1 MKRTLLTSALA
12 IMALAASAQTQ
23 EVARV
28 KGDGFSF
35 INKNLTTEGKVL
47 LYSSIGA
54 EHYSSS
60 ELTEAEFTIYD
71 DAFNKVKTF
80 SYPFQKFTYKQ
91 IPMVGLA
98 DITKETPIPDRSWED
113 AVIQLENKS
122 FASLDEFKEFMLGS
136 YYIHN
141 VEFFIDHNGNFA
153 YHETAPDWRRYTK
166 EYDYNSQ
173 KEIPMIEQHYYY
185 FSKED
190 QTVYN
195 AVIYLALE
203 YDLANT
209 TFQQEE
215 GAEVLEYTNKERID
229 PPYLMDFDLGCNED
243 TKAGLSQ
250 NIFNKDDKF
259 EFVVSSYKPTAA
271 PTDEEAEI
279 KVVGEENGKIKVRK
293 YVQDKY
299 YEPFTKVVNEDGQV
313 VLNLPD
319 FNFDKD
325 ADICRLNGKIY
336 ITGYERNPG
345 EEKGSY
351 VIYLLDETGTGITEL
366 ARSKQVPNP
375 KFFNLQGMKVDK
387 STKGF
392 VIQKGGAKFFNK

>member
-1 MKRTLLTSALA
+1 
-12 IMALAASAQTQ
+12 MALAASAQTQ
-23 EVARV
+23 EVVRV

-54 EHYSSS
+54 EYYGT
-60 ELTEAEFTIYD
+60 EFTEAEFTIYD

-80 SYPFQKFTYKQ
+80 SYPFQEFTYKKT
-91 IPMVGLA
+91 PMVALV
-98 DITKETPIPDRSWED
+98 DITKETLIPDRSREY
-113 AVIQLENKS
+113 AEIQLENKS

-141 VEFFIDHNGNFA
+141 VEFFIDHNGNYA
-153 YHETAPDWRRYTK
+153 YHRTGTDWRRFTTQ
-166 EYDYNSQ
+166 YDYDSQ
-173 KEIPMIEQHYYY
+173 KEIPMIEQNYYY
-185 FSKED
+185 FNKED
-190 QTVYN
+190 QAIYN
-195 AVIYLALE
+195 ANIYLALE
-203 YDLANT
+203 FDLANA
-209 TFQQEE
+209 TFQEE
-215 GAEVLEYTNKERID
+215 GGEVKEYTNKERMD
-229 PPYLMDFDLGCNED
+229 PPCLMDFDLGCNED
-243 TKAGLSQ
+243 TEAGLSQ

-259 EFVVSSYKPTAA
+259 EFVVSSYKPSAA

-279 KVVGEENGKIKVRK
+279 EVVGEENGKIKVRK

-299 YEPFTKVVNEDGQV
+299 YEPFTKVVNENGQV

-319 FNFDKD
+319 FNFDKG

-345 EEKGSY
+345 EEEGSY
-351 VIYLLDETGTGITEL
+351 VICLLDETGTGITEL

-387 STKGF
+387 NAKGI
-392 VIQKGGAKFFNK
+392 VIQKGGAKFLNK